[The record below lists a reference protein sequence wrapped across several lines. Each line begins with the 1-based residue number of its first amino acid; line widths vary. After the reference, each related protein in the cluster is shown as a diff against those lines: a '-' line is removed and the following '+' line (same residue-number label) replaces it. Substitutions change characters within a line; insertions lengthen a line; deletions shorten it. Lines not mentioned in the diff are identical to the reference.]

1 MKNND
6 RLVQE
11 QSDEI
16 RKHIVGDDHHG
27 DGDDD
32 HDGGADDNEDDDV
45 SNF

>member
-1 MKNND
+1 MKTND
-6 RLVQE
+6 RFVQE

-16 RKHIVGDDHHG
+16 REHLVGDDHHG

-32 HDGGADDNEDDDV
+32 HDGADDNEDDDV